1 MQRLYNSFRSANINL
16 ARKHT
21 KHHQSVEQRAQKAVF
36 EHKLT
41 HSRKF
46 IIFFVISLSLAL
58 AGWFLVGPAQ
68 LPKIEVAS
76 DHCNAV

>member
-46 IIFFVISLSLAL
+46 IM
-58 AGWFLVGPAQ
+58 FLLYRCLWLWQDGSWLV
-68 LPKIEVAS
+68 LL
-76 DHCNAV
+76 N